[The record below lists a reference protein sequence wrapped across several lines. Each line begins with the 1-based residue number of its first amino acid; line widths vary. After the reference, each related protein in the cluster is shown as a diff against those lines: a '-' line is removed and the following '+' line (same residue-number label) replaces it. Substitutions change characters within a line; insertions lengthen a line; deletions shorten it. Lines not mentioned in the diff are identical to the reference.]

1 MPLFPYDELKYYAF
15 GLRAGTSNLFANGFE
30 LGLRKT
36 IGKITQP
43 INSYTRFPE
52 YFFFETAIR
61 DYLRDVP
68 LGWPVKVLDVGSP
81 KMLGLYL
88 AFHFHVEVQLTDISE
103 LNLDEYRLIWRS
115 LEPRAK
121 GRALFVIQDAR
132 SLENREPEFDV
143 VYSMSVVEHIDGDS
157 GDSQAIREFLR
168 VLKPGGL
175 LILSVPFGNRYA
187 EQQIVGMTGAVHKTN
202 DSQTYFFQRIYDQP
216 AFEERILKFAGDLA
230 NITLTAVWRRYR
242 WVHRV
247 LGSLGEN
254 VRGVMGF
261 MNPLLSAAV
270 NRSGAGMQNI
280 FSVNYGTL
288 HTPSDLYGD
297 LILTGRKKQ
306 SDRR

>member
-1 MPLFPYDELKYYAF
+1 MPLFPYDELRYYTF
-15 GLRAGTSNLFANGFE
+15 GLRAGTSNLFVNGFK
-30 LGLRKT
+30 LGLPKT

-52 YFFFETAIR
+52 YYFFDTAIR
-61 DYLRDVP
+61 DYLRALPSDRP
-68 LGWPVKVLDVGSP
+68 ARILDVGSP

-88 AFHFHVEVQLTDISE
+88 AFHSPVEVHLTDISE
-103 LNLDEYRLIWRS
+103 LNVDEYRVIWRG

-121 GRALFVIQDAR
+121 GTSLFSIQDAQ
-132 SLENREPEFDV
+132 SLEYRESEFDI
-143 VYSMSVVEHIDGDS
+143 VYSMSVIEHIDGDS

-168 VLKPGGL
+168 VLKPSGL
-175 LILSVPFGNRYA
+175 LLLSVPFGNKYA
-187 EQQIVGMTGAVHKTN
+187 QQQIRGVSGAVRKTN
-202 DSQTYFFQRIYDQP
+202 DSHTYFFQHIYDQA

-254 VRGVMGF
+254 VRGVLGF

-270 NRSGAGMQNI
+270 NRSGAGMQDV
-280 FSVNYGTL
+280 FEVDYGTL
-288 HTPSDLYGD
+288 HKARDLYGD

>member
-15 GLRAGTSNLFANGFE
+15 GLRAGTSNLFANGFK
-30 LGLRKT
+30 LGIRKT
-36 IGKITQP
+36 VGKITQP

-52 YFFFETAIR
+52 YYFFEAAIH
-61 DYLRDVP
+61 DYLRSVP
-68 LGWPVKVLDVGSP
+68 HGRPVKVLDVGSP

-121 GRALFVIQDAR
+121 GRALFIIQDAR
-132 SLENREPEFDV
+132 SLEYGESEFDI
-143 VYSMSVVEHIDGDS
+143 VYSMSVIEHIDGDS

-175 LILSVPFGNRYA
+175 LLLSVPFGNRYA
-187 EQQIVGMTGAVHKTN
+187 QQQIRGVARAIRKTN
-202 DSQTYFFQRIYDQP
+202 DSHTYFFQRIYDQP
-216 AFEERILKFAGDLA
+216 AFEERILKFADNLA

-242 WVHRV
+242 WVPRV
-247 LGSLGEN
+247 LGFFSEN
-254 VRGVMGF
+254 VRGVVGF
-261 MNPLLSAAV
+261 LNPLLSAAV

-288 HTPSDLYGD
+288 HTPRDLYGD
-297 LILTGRKKQ
+297 LILTGWKKQ
-306 SDRR
+306 SERR